1 MPSHR
6 LFPRVDWD
14 KVEAGSYAVVDPV
27 NTGNIL
33 YLSEQ
38 DYVIMI
44 RVALTSSRSL
54 KVLAQPGDKPDTKA
68 PTGPSSDNQNSP
80 HKGHPWLSVFSRKGG
95 SRAMKRVRYQF
106 HSPFSSSIWRTGA
119 LESSMIKIHRGNLMN
134 WLKIWSFKLH
144 FLARGSRSYTTVHHT
159 ETMAFGH
166 FLLKTLKNQGLTAL
180 IGRLKV
186 MLFVVNT
193 YLGGKSM
200 TNTKDLGLRIRLT
213 NGLPC
218 AIPLYQRQAIRSRN
232 LSFIRIWVSILNSY
246 KAFEGVYELP
256 PLATIVQPHP
266 NLAESPFYSDFQ
278 EFIAEFWKR
287 LRKLGGNLKPN
298 FTVKDHFYTTKAGP
312 NHPNSVL
319 GSGIDAYAWT
329 LQPRNLIRGWMA
341 LTGQHDLHRNFRIVS
356 KMVPLLQA
364 TGFTAS
370 KPIYRADGTIKKWVP
385 VALDKL
391 VLGRLHALYEAAG
404 KVRVVAIVDY
414 WTQLVLKPVHD
425 WMFSLL
431 ELIPSD
437 ATFDQEGK
445 VKEFANRGYK
455 EIYSLDLKAATDTI
469 PFGLYTMLF
478 KPIMG
483 TDMVGLWKDIL
494 IDRDFL
500 KPSELRTDP
509 DCYVPPT
516 RLHAIVHL
524 GLNAGFKSDLWV
536 DEFVRYTCGQPMGA
550 LSSWS
555 SMALCHHL
563 LVQYS
568 AWICGYREGWFLD
581 YLVLGDDVV
590 IANAN
595 VAYAYQHLLAS
606 FGIKVGLA
614 KSFISE
620 TGMFNFAN
628 QSYVLNENISPLSLK
643 EEVGITTLPAR
654 VEFAL
659 RAVRR
664 GWISMLG
671 SNWLS
676 GLLRQFVTPSAY
688 RDIVADLRNGKLHP
702 YVTWIT
708 SVLFCPGVTRLEP
721 LGVKGVSINTFLACL
736 GRRMSLWTKPIASL
750 SKEGYGMESEA
761 LILAIIRESADR
773 LYKEFLDSRELLK
786 VFQEWLIGQT
796 SVSTEYILKKIFEEQ
811 RQDAVS
817 RWSEDY
823 RTFVKTLSVTMRM
836 LPLSGRLGDR
846 IFLVEHTLSM
856 PIDEIVRVLTQA
868 EQSLPK
874 IPDFAKGDI
883 SVLTQKTISSN
894 DALDKFLK
902 TAKIL
907 GAVSLDAFSA
917 QRLVKGISSNK
928 QKRTD
933 S

>member
-1 MPSHR
+1 
-6 LFPRVDWD
+6 
-14 KVEAGSYAVVDPV
+14 
-27 NTGNIL
+27 
-33 YLSEQ
+33 
-38 DYVIMI
+38 
-44 RVALTSSRSL
+44 
-54 KVLAQPGDKPDTKA
+54 
-68 PTGPSSDNQNSP
+68 
-80 HKGHPWLSVFSRKGG
+80 
-95 SRAMKRVRYQF
+95 
-106 HSPFSSSIWRTGA
+106 
-119 LESSMIKIHRGNLMN
+119 
-134 WLKIWSFKLH
+134 
-144 FLARGSRSYTTVHHT
+144 
-159 ETMAFGH
+159 
-166 FLLKTLKNQGLTAL
+166 
-180 IGRLKV
+180 
-186 MLFVVNT
+186 
-193 YLGGKSM
+193 
-200 TNTKDLGLRIRLT
+200 
-213 NGLPC
+213 
-218 AIPLYQRQAIRSRN
+218 
-232 LSFIRIWVSILNSY
+232 
-246 KAFEGVYELP
+246 
-256 PLATIVQPHP
+256 
-266 NLAESPFYSDFQ
+266 
-278 EFIAEFWKR
+278 
-287 LRKLGGNLKPN
+287 
-298 FTVKDHFYTTKAGP
+298 
-312 NHPNSVL
+312 
-319 GSGIDAYAWT
+319 
-329 LQPRNLIRGWMA
+329 
-341 LTGQHDLHRNFRIVS
+341 
-356 KMVPLLQA
+356 
-364 TGFTAS
+364 
-370 KPIYRADGTIKKWVP
+370 
-385 VALDKL
+385 
-391 VLGRLHALYEAAG
+391 
-404 KVRVVAIVDY
+404 
-414 WTQLVLKPVHD
+414 
-425 WMFSLL
+425 
-431 ELIPSD
+431 
-437 ATFDQEGK
+437 
-445 VKEFANRGYK
+445 
-455 EIYSLDLKAATDTI
+455 
-469 PFGLYTMLF
+469 
-478 KPIMG
+478 
-483 TDMVGLWKDIL
+483 
-494 IDRDFL
+494 
-500 KPSELRTDP
+500 
-509 DCYVPPT
+509 
-516 RLHAIVHL
+516 
-524 GLNAGFKSDLWV
+524 
-536 DEFVRYTCGQPMGA
+536 
-550 LSSWS
+550 
-555 SMALCHHL
+555 
-563 LVQYS
+563 
-568 AWICGYREGWFLD
+568 LD